1 MVKLNLLENEM
12 ILIFQKLL
20 MHFKK
25 ILNFFLSFIILFS
38 AYIPFLT
45 SLTSCS
51 VSKVF
56 IKTNKADVLLNTN
69 DKITVSC
76 EFSGLNP
83 NDFDWKIEGIFFFKE
98 DYLDLQ
104 KSTTTIFKKTIFV
117 TIPISS
123 NIPEWDFFISYF
135 DIVFYSKKDSSVF
148 KRTKPIKISKDL
160 SSPIIENDF
169 SIALNQFPYLEEEYF
184 YIKKTAEENCLDVID
199 FLNIKEPTT
208 DEKGKK
214 KYDFEDQK
222 RIFKI
227 LQSDLA
233 LYILYV
239 LTNLKTLEIASGV
252 YVDVNIENFISSNVK
267 YIYNTETKTF
277 QELSIDI
284 LLEGKI
290 LKNLVKINGKIK
302 FDLFNGYKIIGAY
315 TRTFD
320 DKIFLLDNKR
330 YLLGNFLSI
339 VPENKSSYSHVD
351 IDISIPI
358 IKLSVLK
365 FNHYNFQNNDG
376 NLGIANDNWIEGK
389 NAGFWIPCF
398 NLDGIEFVEKY
409 TDKFQY
415 TGDIENVKEVT
426 DTLLVKDIKK
436 IEISSLLPSNDTEI
450 SFLVKKEYWDNF
462 INQEHYYY
470 YYKYEIENVIMT
482 LESETSNLFKKIIVN
497 HNWKNFEYEWFQ
509 WISTFTLEKKTSFK
523 FALVFNPI
531 FFYNKSKVIY
541 YPKIV
546 VNFIQE

>member
-1 MVKLNLLENEM
+1 
-12 ILIFQKLL
+12 
-20 MHFKK
+20 
-25 ILNFFLSFIILFS
+25 
-38 AYIPFLT
+38 
-45 SLTSCS
+45 
-51 VSKVF
+51 
-56 IKTNKADVLLNTN
+56 
-69 DKITVSC
+69 
-76 EFSGLNP
+76 
-83 NDFDWKIEGIFFFKE
+83 
-98 DYLDLQ
+98 
-104 KSTTTIFKKTIFV
+104 
-117 TIPISS
+117 
-123 NIPEWDFFISYF
+123 
-135 DIVFYSKKDSSVF
+135 
-148 KRTKPIKISKDL
+148 
-160 SSPIIENDF
+160 
-169 SIALNQFPYLEEEYF
+169 LNQFPYLEEEYF

-376 NLGIANDNWIEGK
+376 NLGIANDN
-389 NAGFWIPCF
+389 
-398 NLDGIEFVEKY
+398 
-409 TDKFQY
+409 
-415 TGDIENVKEVT
+415 
-426 DTLLVKDIKK
+426 
-436 IEISSLLPSNDTEI
+436 
-450 SFLVKKEYWDNF
+450 
-462 INQEHYYY
+462 
-470 YYKYEIENVIMT
+470 
-482 LESETSNLFKKIIVN
+482 
-497 HNWKNFEYEWFQ
+497 
-509 WISTFTLEKKTSFK
+509 
-523 FALVFNPI
+523 
-531 FFYNKSKVIY
+531 
-541 YPKIV
+541 
-546 VNFIQE
+546 